1 LTGLYLGS
9 TADLRVADDREGVV
23 FRCVE
28 LVQLLRPESVID
40 CLIFAI
46 DWLIFAVDCLI
57 CAFDWLICAFDWLI
71 CATDC
76 LTRAIFTR

>member
-1 LTGLYLGS
+1 MCRVWS
-9 TADLRVADDREGVV
+9 DLRAADDREGVV
-23 FRCVE
+23 FRRVKLSE
-28 LVQLLRPESVID
+28 LLRPESVID

-57 CAFDWLICAFDWLI
+57 CALDWLICAFDWLI